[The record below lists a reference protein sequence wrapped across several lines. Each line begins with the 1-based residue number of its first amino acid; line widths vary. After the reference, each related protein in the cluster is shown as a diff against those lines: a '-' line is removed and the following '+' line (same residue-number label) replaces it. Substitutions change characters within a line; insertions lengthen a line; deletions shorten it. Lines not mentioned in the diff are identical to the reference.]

1 MRTLPRRRDA
11 RGRHRKPTQANEDYF
26 AKNGEPLFSS
36 HMLDLSEDPLEENIA
51 TCVEYLERMSKSNLL
66 LEMELGI
73 TGGEEDGVDNSDV
86 DSSKLYTQPEE
97 VWQVYEAL
105 SKVPNGKFTVAAAFG
120 NVHGVYSPGNVRLE
134 PQILHNTQKFI
145 SEKLGGDDK
154 KPVYF
159 VFHGGSGSSTEDIQY
174 AIEAGTI
181 KMNIDTDTQWSFW
194 DGIRAYESKNRD
206 YLQAQIGNPDGA
218 DKPNKKYYDP
228 REALRAGESE
238 QVSYA

>member
-1 MRTLPRRRDA
+1 M
-11 RGRHRKPTQANEDYF
+11 G
-26 AKNGEPLFSS
+26 
-36 HMLDLSEDPLEENIA
+36 
-51 TCVEYLERMSKSNLL
+51 
-66 LEMELGI
+66 
-73 TGGEEDGVDNSDV
+73 
-86 DSSKLYTQPEE
+86 E

-181 KMNIDTDTQWSFW
+181 KMNID
-194 DGIRAYESKNRD
+194 GRAAGQGHGGPEV
-206 YLQAQIGNPDGA
+206 
-218 DKPNKKYYDP
+218 
-228 REALRAGESE
+228 RERLIDL
-238 QVSYA
+238 Y